1 MRKMKKALAVALSAS
16 MVMGMSMT
24 TFAAD
29 QEVSVDAPI
38 YSLDV
43 TQVVVPTTFVVAFNP
58 DGLSVDVDG
67 DGTGDTTDQIVSK
80 NYGIINKSSKDKMIT
95 VTLNV
100 EDLNED
106 KISFVDAATMTP
118 PSDPGMM
125 PPSDPDMTPSISPD
139 EYALNLQVVPA
150 DASGVTV
157 GDNPA
162 NLETTGADLV
172 DVKMTPATSAAMD
185 LMPGENEVSFLLKK
199 AEYEGAINL
208 NSTNGNNV
216 AGQIELTD
224 LDKTGKGITAFTF
237 GGIMNANADWAKL
250 TKGIRITA
258 VYSNENAPNG
268 AEAMTGTGALYSNPN
283 PVFKTGD
290 DVGTIRYK
298 AGIGDDAIKSIS
310 KVEIDNNGK
319 IYDGYNASG
328 TLWSKATDANGVI
341 TLDSKYLAF
350 YTKSYPNAA
359 TINATITYVTTMD
372 DTRTATVDVRLKAQV
387 GPSFTTGSAVGSIN
401 YTVGTGD
408 KALASITKIEM
419 SNKGTIYDGYNA
431 SGSLWANATDV
442 NGVITFDS
450 KYMAYYT
457 KSYPS
462 DATIEATITYVTA
475 GGATQTAT
483 VDVKLK

>member
-67 DGTGDTTDQIVSK
+67 DDTGDTTDQIVSK

-95 VTLNV
+95 VTLKV

-118 PSDPGMM
+118 PA
-125 PPSDPDMTPSISPD
+125 PPASPDMASSISPD

-150 DASGVTV
+150 DATGVTV

-162 NLETTGADLV
+162 DLTTTGADLV
-172 DVKMTPATSAAMD
+172 DVKMTAATSAAMD
-185 LMPGENEVSFLLKK
+185 LMPGENEVSFLLAK

-216 AGQIELTD
+216 EDQITLKN
-224 LDKTGKGITAFTF
+224 LDAAGKGITAFTF
-237 GGIMNANADWAKL
+237 SGTMNASADWAKL

-268 AEAMTGTGALYSNPN
+268 AEAMAGTGALYNNPY
-283 PVFKTGD
+283 PVFKAGAD
-290 DVGTIRYK
+290 AGTISYK
-298 AGIGDDAIKSIS
+298 LGTGNEQISSIKS
-310 KVEIDNNGK
+310 VEMDFNGTLF
-319 IYDGYNASG
+319 DGYNALAGKSG
-328 TLWSKATDANGVI
+328 WKAAEDTGRLI
-341 TLDSKYLAF
+341 TLDSAYITAYAK
-350 YTKSYPNAA
+350 TYPKDSTREA
-359 TINATITYVTTMD
+359 IITYVTVGGD
-372 DTRTATVDVRLKAQV
+372 ERTATVDVRLKAQV
-387 GPSFTTGSAVGSIN
+387 APSFTTGSAVGSIN
-401 YTVGTGD
+401 YTIGTGD
-408 KALASITKIEM
+408 ETLASITKIEM
-419 SNKGTIYDGYNA
+419 DYNGQDYDGYNA
-431 SGSLWANATDV
+431 LAGKSGWSPASDAG
-442 NGVITFDS
+442 GVVTFDS
-450 KYMAYYT
+450 AYITTYAIT
-457 KSYPS
+457 YSS
-462 DATIEATITYVTA
+462 DATREAKITYVTVS
-475 GGATQTAT
+475 GATKTAT
-483 VDVKLK
+483 VNVKLR